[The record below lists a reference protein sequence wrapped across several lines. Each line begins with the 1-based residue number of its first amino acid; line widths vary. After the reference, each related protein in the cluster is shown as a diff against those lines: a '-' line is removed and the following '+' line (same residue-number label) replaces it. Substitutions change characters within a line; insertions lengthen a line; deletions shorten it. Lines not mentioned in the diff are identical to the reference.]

1 MNEKMFINPY
11 TAFIDGVNVMD
22 FGAIVERYKVSGTP
36 ISQDYYQARN
46 RAAFTKLNHTLG
58 LKAITLVL
66 FFAAPTQREL
76 TMQKSALDAAL
87 IGTPDLHLP
96 DGFYYRSML
105 QAAGE
110 LSMLG
115 VEANELIASCSYT
128 LQGVQHDAPRTVD
141 GPEIIA
147 EGTYPK
153 MPCILKCTTSH
164 AYESIQLGSVTF
176 TDVDEGVELVAD
188 GIDGVLTIGGEN
200 AGTLATFTQLPFL
213 VPGVQVIECPE
224 PVSVTYEP
232 AWI

>member
-1 MNEKMFINPY
+1 MNEKLFINPY

-22 FGAIVERYKVSGTP
+22 FGALVERYKVSGTP

-58 LKAITLVL
+58 LKTVTLVL

-76 TMQKSALDAAL
+76 TTQKSALDAAL

-128 LQGVQHDAPRTVD
+128 FLGLQHDTLRTVA
-141 GPEIIA
+141 GPEILA

-153 MPCILKCTTSH
+153 MPCILKCTTSQ
-164 AYESIQLGSVTF
+164 AYNSIQLGPVTF
-176 TDVDEGVELVAD
+176 ADVASGVELVAN
-188 GIDGVLTIGGEN
+188 GIDGVLTIAGEN
-200 AGTLATFTQLPFL
+200 AGTKAAFTQLPFL
-213 VPGVQVIECPE
+213 VPGPQTITCPE
-224 PVSVTYEP
+224 PVSVSYEP
-232 AWI
+232 AWL